1 MIIPLCLLTSQ
12 SYAAIQHD
20 DDDDDDDDDG
30 KDVII
35 QVISSNGANINHIE
49 IHLNRTWNVSG
60 KTEPEKTIATV
71 LSFLALLLLLPVV
84 VVRCVHVVVV
94 IVVVVVDAI
103 LPLFPNNDILD
114 YSDENATN

>member
-1 MIIPLCLLTSQ
+1 MLMLMMLAMTMFVHQCLPMIIPLCLLPSQ

-20 DDDDDDDDDG
+20 DEDY
-30 KDVII
+30 
-35 QVISSNGANINHIE
+35 E
-49 IHLNRTWNVSG
+49 LLNEPTWNVSG
-60 KTEPEKTIATV
+60 KTESEKTIATV

-103 LPLFPNNDILD
+103 FPFVPDNDNFVFLSND
-114 YSDENATN
+114 CQKRQ